1 MPVQLNHTIVWV
13 HDKEESAKFYTSV
26 LGLPPAKPFFHF
38 LVLAADNDVS
48 LDLYEKGRDAEISLQ
63 HYAFLVSE
71 QEFDEIFGRIRE
83 RKLEYWA
90 DPGRTQAGEINRHFG
105 GRGVYFM
112 DPNGHLLEIIT
123 TPYGSES
130 ELM

>member
-13 HDKEESAKFYTSV
+13 HDKEESAEFYTAV
-26 LGLPPAKPFFHF
+26 LGLPPANPFFNF
-38 LVLAADNDVS
+38 LVVAMENDVS

-63 HYAFLVSE
+63 HYAFLVGE
-71 QEFDEIFGRIRE
+71 KEFDEIFGRIRE

-112 DPNGHLLEIIT
+112 DPNGHLLEVIT
-123 TPYGSES
+123 TPYGSTS
-130 ELM
+130 ELS